1 MFLHQ
6 KKFIDNLLEYIS
18 EEVGVHTTPEGQRV
32 LSAAVADRVGGLIN
46 GTELYER
53 LLLPERLGGAA
64 YDDDMAF
71 KISRHLEK
79 LIAQGGY
86 IIQKNELL
94 GAHT

>member
-6 KKFIDNLLEYIS
+6 TKFIDNLLEYIS
-18 EEVGVHTTPEGQRV
+18 EEVGIRTTSTTKKI
-32 LSAAVADRVGGLIN
+32 LSAAVADRVGGMIN
-46 GTELYER
+46 GTEFYER

-64 YDDDMAF
+64 YDDDTAF

-94 GAHT
+94 GSHT